1 MSFTDKENLLGIS
14 WCDSAWIPILNAGNV
29 LDYFS
34 ERSNQFYDRTCNN
47 EIVKMQRLSTDQL
60 QNMTGMEYILLHVQE
75 PILYVIRKQHR
86 FSASQV
92 TPIADYHI
100 IAGVVYQA
108 PDLGS
113 VVNSR
118 LLNSVNHLQS
128 AFDECLSYTRYH
140 PSKGYSWEFKDK
152 ELDEKGP
159 KEKKPDVPSSLFQ
172 RQRVDML
179 LVELS
184 KKFPPRLMQV
194 DSGPSPSHKS
204 QIAVNTN
211 SNSSSSTNGTSTSTS
226 SGDVQIKQEP
236 NAALSN
242 ESVGGKS
249 TSGPGS
255 NEPPV
260 IIKQEKIE
268 PSMIPCTNSNST
280 GTGMPPINTPSGLQ
294 GPNMKPPPEK
304 RPRL

>member
-1 MSFTDKENLLGIS
+1 MKS
-14 WCDSAWIPILNAGNV
+14 
-29 LDYFS
+29 
-34 ERSNQFYDRTCNN
+34 
-47 EIVKMQRLSTDQL
+47 
-60 QNMTGMEYILLHVQE
+60 NMTGMEYILLHVQE

-86 FSASQV
+86 FSTSQV
-92 TPIADYHI
+92 TPIADYYI

-152 ELDEKGP
+152 DLDEKGQ
-159 KEKKPDVPSSLFQ
+159 KDKKPDVPSSLFQ

-184 KKFPPRLMQV
+184 KKFPPRLLQI
-194 DSGPSPSHKS
+194 DSGPSPSQKS
-204 QIAVNTN
+204 QNTAPTTN
-211 SNSSSSTNGTSTSTS
+211 SNSSSSNGSTTNATGE
-226 SGDVQIKQEP
+226 VQIKQEP
-236 NAALSN
+236 NTGPAS
-242 ESVGGKS
+242 ESGGGKS

-268 PSMIPCTNSNST
+268 PSMVPCTNST
-280 GTGMPPINTPSGLQ
+280 GTGVPSINATSGQQQ